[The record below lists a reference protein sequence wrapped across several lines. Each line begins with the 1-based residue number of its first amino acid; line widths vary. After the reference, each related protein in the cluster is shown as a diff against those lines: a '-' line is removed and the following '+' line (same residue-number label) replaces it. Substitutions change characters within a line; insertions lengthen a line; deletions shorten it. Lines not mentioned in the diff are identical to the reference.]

1 MKTPYPMRW
10 LKDILSVSPTSIM
23 TGLKPKFLTIKK
35 DSVNFAENNA
45 MPTTIETER
54 LLMRPLNMNDVD
66 ALYKLDSDPLVMKY
80 LGNRPV
86 KNLDE
91 VNFYLKT
98 ILRQY
103 ELYDI
108 GRWAVMEKSTGEMIG
123 WAGLKYMNE
132 ETNGHIDFYDVGY
145 RFRPEFWGKGYATEA
160 TNAWIDYAKKYLNI
174 QTLYAS
180 AHIEN
185 IASQNVLK
193 KCGFIEKGEYNFE
206 MYGEHLACY
215 WLELELV

>member
-1 MKTPYPMRW
+1 
-10 LKDILSVSPTSIM
+10 M
-23 TGLKPKFLTIKK
+23 TRLKPKFLTIKK

-108 GRWAVMEKSTGEMIG
+108 GRWAVMEKSTREMIG

-132 ETNGHIDFYDVGY
+132 ETNGHKDFYDVGY

-206 MYGEHLACY
+206 MYGEDLACH